1 MEVILDASGAT
12 LTNMQTIGAQIGF
25 YFSQNVSVLAQELKG
40 LDTSIQSLGVSVGV
54 TNANLGTI
62 VSILGATNELV
73 VRSEQHLS
81 SIIAQEKTLIELGLA
96 GNGVLLDIAAELN
109 GRNDILAKSFLLD
122 QRQVAVSNR
131 DYASE
136 AFYKGTRDIA
146 LNASDVNLWG
156 NTMHDVVKRAAAGY
170 NDRAKG
176 RRDEISSDER
186 SAMATVN
193 NYDRLLNDNFS
204 FLYDGATPKE
214 VKKATRMLGDDR
226 GTLATVADI
235 ANAVRLT
242 PFGETKFAS
251 TLDGLS
257 NRFDSVLNRFQDGAT
272 QVAAIDS
279 VIPPIV

>member
-1 MEVILDASGAT
+1 
-12 LTNMQTIGAQIGF
+12 
-25 YFSQNVSVLAQELKG
+25 
-40 LDTSIQSLGVSVGV
+40 
-54 TNANLGTI
+54 
-62 VSILGATNELV
+62 
-73 VRSEQHLS
+73 
-81 SIIAQEKTLIELGLA
+81 
-96 GNGVLLDIAAELN
+96 
-109 GRNDILAKSFLLD
+109 
-122 QRQVAVSNR
+122 
-131 DYASE
+131 
-136 AFYKGTRDIA
+136 
-146 LNASDVNLWG
+146 
-156 NTMHDVVKRAAAGY
+156 MHDVVKRAAAGY

-214 VKKATRMLGDDR
+214 VKKATRMLGEDR